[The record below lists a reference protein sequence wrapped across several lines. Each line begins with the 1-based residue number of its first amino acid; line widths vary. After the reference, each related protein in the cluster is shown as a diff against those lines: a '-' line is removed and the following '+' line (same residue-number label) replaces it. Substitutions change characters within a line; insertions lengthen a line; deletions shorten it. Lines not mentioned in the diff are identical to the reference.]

1 MINGM
6 KIIDADGHVQERDA
20 PWQDLLEQPYRKHA
34 PRVVKDPNGRSELL
48 LEGKIWAKPSGVGC
62 GIDTAP
68 ISRRPQSTT
77 GMFDPVQRLKDMDL
91 EGIDIAVNFG
101 TTVFLSLPFLENH
114 DLACAIARAYNNWL
128 AEHCAVN
135 KERLLG
141 VAMIPLQE
149 PELAVKEARR
159 AVIELGHRG
168 FFISP
173 HPVDNRNLD
182 HPAYEPLWSMAEELN
197 VPALVHVSTGIR
209 LPTAGAERFDRYCL
223 FHLHAHPMEQ
233 MTAAASLILGGV
245 LERHPRLRVGFMEAG
260 CGWVPYWLER
270 MDEHAENYRFELP
283 HLKEQP
289 SVYFRRQCFVS
300 FELEERAVSYVAE
313 AIGAQTLVFAS
324 DFPHH
329 DCFFPGAVE
338 KIRKRADLDDKLV
351 TAMLSENPHR
361 LYFGD

>member
-1 MINGM
+1 MSGSEKVIDSDAHVFEPLDIWLRYLDPSLHDVVTSTPGLENGNSTGG
-6 KIIDADGHVQERDA
+6 DGPPSRFPLGFLPETGR
-20 PWQDLLEQPYRKHA
+20 QDLLQLAADAE
-34 PRVVKDPNGRSELL
+34 
-48 LEGKIWAKPSGVGC
+48 
-62 GIDTAP
+62 T
-68 ISRRPQSTT
+68 
-77 GMFDPVQRLKDMDL
+77 RLKVMDG
-91 EGIDIAVNFG
+91 EDIDSVALFPTHALRLGGVRNPRLVPALF
-101 TTVFLSLPFLENH
+101 
-114 DLACAIARAYNNWL
+114 RAYNHWL
-128 AEHCAVN
+128 AEHCAAN
-135 KERLLG
+135 RDRLLG

-149 PELAVKEARR
+149 PELAAKEARR
-159 AVIELGHRG
+159 AVTELGHRG
-168 FFISP
+168 LFISP

-182 HPAYEPLWSMAEELN
+182 DPAYEPLWDLAEQLN

-270 MDEHAENYRFELP
+270 MDEHAEHYRFEVP
-283 HLKEQP
+283 YLKEKP

-300 FELEERAVSYVAE
+300 FELEERAVPYVAE
-313 AIGAQTLVFAS
+313 SVGAQTIVFAS

-338 KIRKRADLDDKLV
+338 KFRKRADLDAKLV
-351 TAMLSENPHR
+351 TTVLSDNPKR

>member
-1 MINGM
+1 MSTSEN
-6 KIIDADGHVQERDA
+6 IIDADAHVFEPHDIWLRYLDPA
-20 PWQDLLEQPYRKHA
+20 LLEILSRTPGLENGNSTGNDGPTSRFPLGFIPETGRHDLLQLA
-34 PRVVKDPNGRSELL
+34 AD
-48 LEGKIWAKPSGVGC
+48 AA
-62 GIDTAP
+62 T
-68 ISRRPQSTT
+68 
-77 GMFDPVQRLKDMDL
+77 RLKVMDD
-91 EGIDIAVNFG
+91 EGIDRVALFPTHALRLGGVRH
-101 TTVFLSLPFLENH
+101 PQ
-114 DLACAIARAYNNWL
+114 LAPALFRAYNNWL
-128 AEHCAVN
+128 AEHCAPD

-149 PELAVKEARR
+149 PEVAIKEAER
-159 AVIELGHRG
+159 AVVKLGHRG
-168 FFISP
+168 LFISP

-182 HPAYEPLWSMAEELN
+182 HQVYEPLWKMAEQLN

-209 LPTAGAERFDRYCL
+209 LPTAGAERFDRYSA
-223 FHLHAHPMEQ
+223 FHLHAHPFEQ

-270 MDEHAENYRFELP
+270 MDEHAENYRFELAY
-283 HLKEQP
+283 LKERP

-300 FELEERAVSYVAE
+300 FELEERAIPYVAE
-313 AIGAQTLVFAS
+313 TVGAETLVFAS

-338 KIRKRADLDDKLV
+338 KIRRRTDLHADLV
-351 TAMLSENPHR
+351 AGMLSDNPNR

>member
-1 MINGM
+1 MPRTE
-6 KIIDADGHVQERDA
+6 KIIDSDAHVFEPQDIWLRYLEAPLREVVTSIPGLENGNSTGNDGPASRFPLGFIPETGR
-20 PWQDLLEQPYRKHA
+20 QDLLQLAADAE
-34 PRVVKDPNGRSELL
+34 
-48 LEGKIWAKPSGVGC
+48 
-62 GIDTAP
+62 T
-68 ISRRPQSTT
+68 
-77 GMFDPVQRLKDMDL
+77 RLKVMDD
-91 EGIDIAVNFG
+91 EGIDRVALFPTHALRLGGVRH
-101 TTVFLSLPFLENH
+101 PQ
-114 DLACAIARAYNNWL
+114 LAPALFRAYNNWL
-128 AEHCAVN
+128 AEHCAPN

-149 PELAVKEARR
+149 PELAVKEAQR
-159 AVIELGHRG
+159 AVAELGHRG
-168 FFISP
+168 LFISP

-182 HPAYEPLWSMAEELN
+182 HPAYEPLWDIAEQLN

-283 HLKEQP
+283 HLKEPP
-289 SVYFRRQCFVS
+289 SAYFRRQCFVS

-313 AIGAQTLVFAS
+313 TVGPQTLVFAS

-338 KIRKRADLDDKLV
+338 KIRRRADLDDQLV